1 MRRLGSDF
9 GNVIREDFTAYQL
22 ASWLILLLDR
32 DKAINITRAEAEDI
46 GKGVTAALLNRGSL
60 SKAERSTYTKQV
72 RERSNLDDDIKIREY
87 ELKSLQAEMKKAD
100 QELRQRQKLI
110 DELDVKLKAHKGK

>member
-1 MRRLGSDF
+1 M
-9 GNVIREDFTAYQL
+9 IREDFTAYQL
-22 ASWLILLLDR
+22 ASWLVLLLDR

-110 DELDVKLKAHKGK
+110 DELEVKLKAHKGK